1 MLLPWICRGGGG
13 FLFDFLCVVAV
24 VVMDFS
30 LIFFFFI
37 ANSKTFIK
45 RIKNYIM
52 MGACSK
58 TMILFHLDHKV
69 THTK

>member
-13 FLFDFLCVVAV
+13 FFFDFLCVVAV

-30 LIFFFFI
+30 LIFFFI

-45 RIKNYIM
+45 SRKHYIM
-52 MGACSK
+52 TGLVPK
-58 TMILFHLDHKV
+58 Q
-69 THTK
+69 